1 MQRLKEPP
9 SSRNESD
16 GGSAAVLNK
25 GLRADRDNFRD
36 NNGDSQALHKKA
48 IRCRSLPRTTYVDP
62 RMSPKRSD
70 YPEQSP
76 DHGTADRGAS

>member
-9 SSRNESD
+9 SSRNESN

-25 GLRADRDNFRD
+25 VLRADRDNFRD
-36 NNGDSQALHKKA
+36 NNGDSQALRKEA

-62 RMSPKRSD
+62 RMSPEALGLSRAVL
-70 YPEQSP
+70 
-76 DHGTADRGAS
+76 DHGTADRAS